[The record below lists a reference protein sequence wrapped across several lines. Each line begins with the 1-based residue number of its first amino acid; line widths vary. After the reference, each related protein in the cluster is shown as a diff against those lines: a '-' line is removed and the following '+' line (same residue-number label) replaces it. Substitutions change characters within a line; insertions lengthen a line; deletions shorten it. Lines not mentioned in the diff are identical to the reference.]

1 MPTSTVKHVSGPIKP
16 YSLQSKA
23 SSPVTSVKP
32 FLKAKILRLTWRAT
46 VLVTGGLFLLT
57 GPDNVKAQGLRAR
70 IVVTSLEPASIR
82 VDVELPGATSV
93 LSFRNTYGGVLGLGE
108 RIEKVATS
116 SAGGEAIP
124 ARKLAPG
131 EFQTVED
138 FTRVSYAVSLAE
150 PSRPVQMSHVSWLNR
165 DQGLLMLADLLPQ
178 SAKSSGNSS
187 AQIQLDI
194 PPGWTVASN
203 VKKEGIGRYSTD
215 DLDKAV
221 FLIGSSL
228 RAKSQKIGSTSV
240 SIVTS
245 SQWPFSD
252 ADVLKIAGKII
263 EGYSKLTGAALKRD
277 SVLMLIPFPGEGG
290 PERWS
295 AETRDNNVVLL
306 LGRQAKR
313 NKVLTKLGIVLSHEL
328 FHLWVPNSL
337 KLEGDYDWFFEGFTL
352 YQALRMDRRLGLI
365 SFSDYLDTIARVY
378 DSYLS
383 SMDHNRLSLIEA
395 SERRWTTSSSLVYD
409 KGMLV
414 AFIYDLNIRN
424 HTDCKSSL
432 DDIYRELFRLSSTG
446 QASANGTI
454 IKLLSQGAGM
464 ESFPKDYVEGAG
476 EINLESV
483 LVAYGFQVQPGIQ
496 GLKAT
501 KIIVSRDLNKLQRKL
516 LGCLGH

>member
-1 MPTSTVKHVSGPIKP
+1 MPTSTVKRVSGPIEP

-23 SSPVTSVKP
+23 SGPVTSVKP
-32 FLKAKILRLTWRAT
+32 FLEAKSLRLACRAM
-46 VLVTGGLFLLT
+46 VLVAGVLLLLMSP
-57 GPDNVKAQGLRAR
+57 GNVKAQGLRAR
-70 IVVTSLEPASIR
+70 IVITSLQPASIR
-82 VDVELPGATSV
+82 IDVELPGATNV
-93 LSFRNTYGGVLGLGE
+93 LSFRNSYGGVLGLGE

-116 SAGGEAIP
+116 NAGGQLIQ

-131 EFQTVED
+131 EFQTAEE
-138 FTRVSYAVSLAE
+138 FTRVSYDVSLAE
-150 PSRPVQMSHVSWLNR
+150 PLRSVQMSHVSWLNR

-178 SAKSSGNSS
+178 SKSSNSS

-194 PPGWTVASN
+194 PPGWTAASN
-203 VKKEGIGRYSTD
+203 LKQEGFERYSTSD
-215 DLDKAV
+215 SDKAV

-228 RAKSQKIGSTSV
+228 RAKTQRIGSTNF
-240 SIVTS
+240 SIITS

-263 EGYSKLTGAALKRD
+263 AGYSKLTGAALKRD
-277 SVLMLIPFPGEGG
+277 SILMLIPFPGESG

-306 LGRQAKR
+306 LGWQAKR
-313 NKVLTKLGIVLSHEL
+313 NKVLGKLGIVLSHEL

-352 YQALRMDRRLGLI
+352 YQALRMDLRLGLI
-365 SFSDYLDTIARVY
+365 SFTDFLDTIARVY

-414 AFIYDLNIRN
+414 AFLYDLNIRSL
-424 HTDCKSSL
+424 TGCKSSL

-454 IKLLSQGAGM
+454 IKLLSQRAGM

-483 LVAYGFQVQPGIQ
+483 LVAYGFQAQQGIPGV
-496 GLKAT
+496 KAT
-501 KIIVSRDLNKLQRKL
+501 KITVSRDLSKLQRKL
-516 LGCLGH
+516 LDCLGH